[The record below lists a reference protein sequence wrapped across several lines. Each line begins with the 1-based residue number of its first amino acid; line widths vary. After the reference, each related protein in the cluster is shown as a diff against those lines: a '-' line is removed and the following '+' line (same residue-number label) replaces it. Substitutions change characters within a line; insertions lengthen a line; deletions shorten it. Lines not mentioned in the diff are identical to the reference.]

1 MIRINSMNLFE
12 VPKSSEIIAKNEM
25 KKRARAREREREIQ
39 VFGLANKVAIIAT
52 ISCIFHELIML
63 LYVDLDYS

>member
-25 KKRARAREREREIQ
+25 KERAREGEREIH